1 MAKSTTWIS
10 AVVVVVVLGGGATWM
25 LRQSRGAPST
35 PPTVAAASPTVPE
48 QSNTAASV
56 PDTSAANS
64 ARSVAERTIDE
75 AAAKQRYAI
84 LTVYRPNDVASD
96 TMRAAVK
103 AQQTRVAARAE
114 MVAVNRDDPANAALV
129 TRFKLDQAPIPI
141 TIVVAP
147 NGAVTGGF
155 PQELKADVNLAKSFV
170 SSGMANVLKVLQDGK
185 LAIVCLQNNKTTLNA
200 KNQALARE
208 LAADPQLAS
217 ISSVQT
223 MDPADRA
230 EVDFYKQ
237 CGVNTGA
244 RKAQVLLLV
253 PPGKVV
259 GVFDGDTAK
268 DAVMAKLVSACG
280 SGGCGT
286 GGGGCGP

>member
-1 MAKSTTWIS
+1 MSKSATWIS
-10 AVVVVVVLGGGATWM
+10 VVVVVAVLGGGATWM
-25 LRQSRGAPST
+25 LRQSREAPSA
-35 PPTVAAASPTVPE
+35 PPAVTTAIPTVPE
-48 QSNTAASV
+48 QAQAAV
-56 PDTSAANS
+56 PAPKTSQAEAANS
-64 ARSVAERTIDE
+64 AAERAVND
-75 AAAKQRYAI
+75 AAAKHRYAI
-84 LTVYRPNDVASD
+84 LTVYRPKDAASD

-103 AQQTRVAARAE
+103 AQRARVTSRADLVEANIDDTANQT
-114 MVAVNRDDPANAALV
+114 LI
-129 TRFKLDQAPIPI
+129 TRFGLEKAPVPI
-141 TIVVAP
+141 TLVVAP

-217 ISSVQT
+217 ISSIQT
-223 MDPADRA
+223 MDPADRTEA
-230 EVDFYKQ
+230 DFYKQ
-237 CGVNTGA
+237 CGVTTGT

-268 DAVMAKLVSACG
+268 DAVMAQLVSAC
-280 SGGCGT
+280 
-286 GGGGCGP
+286 GGGGCGPSGCGP